1 VGTTLTMPVFYSHGH
16 ETPKRAPAPTTADHR
31 DRIRG
36 RYDNATTT
44 PENQRHWASTDYFS
58 AKAANSF
65 QVRRI
70 LRMRSR
76 YEVSNNPYLFGITNG
91 NADDLIDTGPT
102 LQVRTADAGY
112 NRAVEAAWKE
122 WCDEVGL
129 VEKLRTN
136 KLAKTVDGEGFT
148 VLKTVEDLEQ
158 PVKLYPCD
166 VEADQ
171 VTTPAPTSLTDFW
184 VDGLTLHKVTG
195 RPTAFHVL
203 RNHPGD
209 FFFPDFNPLA
219 VDKVHARYV
228 IHWFTKFRPGQVR
241 GVPAFTSS
249 LDLFTELRAYRK
261 AVLRAA
267 EVAADLSA
275 VAESDIPAGADGE
288 DADTGYEPFKS
299 VPTQRGMIV
308 TLPAGMKL
316 NAFDPKQ
323 PTTNYADYH
332 EHGIGEACRPLAY
345 PVNLA
350 LGTSQKFNFS
360 SAKLDHINYRNS
372 LRVER
377 ADCEAVVLRK
387 LFRAWYEEAVLCG
400 AIPATFGLTVPPHEW
415 HWPGFASIDPAAD
428 GQADAAALAAG
439 TDTYRDFWA
448 RRGYDWRDVMAQQAE
463 ERAEIEKLGLT
474 FGEPVKQTVTDD
486 ADAPNGDG
494 DAKDGGGKPAR
505 ANRLTHWLRADG
517 KYDESKHPRAADG
530 KFGSGGGH
538 ATGSVNDSAADLAHR
553 AGGLAARVKTFG
565 KKAVAAA
572 KAVKERAVHAA
583 YHATWAVASAKVRAD
598 DVLDTAHDYSKII
611 NDKAVSAHLGVSGNT
626 VAVAASHVLAF
637 GITKAKQALAKR
649 REKSSKS
656 GTGRRGWVAA
666 ARSDTAERA
675 EAVADFLREVLP
687 ALGVSE
693 DNLPSAADVA
703 EYLHHTERADDAH
716 RAHDEK
722 KKAKKAEPKKAEP
735 KKADAS
741 KGVPLGA

>member
-1 VGTTLTMPVFYSHGH
+1 MGGSLTMTVYSDGAP
-16 ETPKRAPAPTTADHR
+16 TARRPAAPARADHR
-31 DRIRG
+31 DRLRA

-44 PENQRHWASTDYFS
+44 PENQRHWAATDYFS

-76 YEVSNNPYLFGITNG
+76 YEVSNNPYLFGICNG

-102 LQVRTADAGY
+102 LQVRTSDAGY

-122 WCDEVGL
+122 WADEVGL

-136 KLAKTVDGEGFT
+136 KLAKSVDGEGFT

-195 RPTAFHVL
+195 RPIAYHVL

-219 VDKVHARYV
+219 VDKILARHV
-228 IHWFTKFRPGQVR
+228 IHWFGKFRPGQVR
-241 GVPAFTSS
+241 GIPVFTSS
-249 LDLFTELRAYRK
+249 LDLFTELRAYRR

-275 VAESDIPAGADGE
+275 VAESDFPAGADGE
-288 DADTGYEPFKS
+288 DQDTGYEPFKS

-323 PTTNYADYH
+323 PTTNYGDYH
-332 EHGIGEACRPLAY
+332 ERGVGEACRPLAY
-345 PVNLA
+345 PLNLA
-350 LGTSQKFNFS
+350 LGTSQRFNFS

-400 AIPATFGLTVPPHEW
+400 AIPMSQGLTVPPHEW

-428 GQADAAALAAG
+428 SAADAAQLAAG

-448 RRGYDWRDVMAQQAE
+448 RRGYDWRDVMAQQA
-463 ERAEIEKLGLT
+463 AEKDELKKLGLQ
-474 FGEPVKQTVTDD
+474 FGEPVAQTITDD
-486 ADAPNGDG
+486 GD
-494 DAKDGGGKPAR
+494 KPAKAGR
-505 ANRLTHWLRADG
+505 RMTHWLRAEG
-517 KYDESKHPRAADG
+517 KHDESKHPRAADG

-538 ATGSVNDSAADLAHR
+538 ATGSVHDSPKDLAHR
-553 AGGLAARVKTFG
+553 AGGLAARIKTFRG
-565 KKAVAAA
+565 KAVAAA

-583 YHATWAVASAKVRAD
+583 FNATWAVASAKVRAD

-611 NDKAVSAHLGVSGNT
+611 NDKAVSSTLGVSGNT
-626 VAVAASHVLAF
+626 VAVAVAASHVLAY
-637 GITKAKQALAKR
+637 GIVKAKAALANR
-649 REKSSKS
+649 RDKSSKS
-656 GTGRRGWVAA
+656 GTGRRGWVEAGKSELA
-666 ARSDTAERA
+666 DKA

-687 ALGVSE
+687 ALGVKDE
-693 DNLPSAADVA
+693 DLPTAADVA

-716 RAHDEK
+716 RDHDE
-722 KKAKKAEPKKAEP
+722 KKAKKAKSKKAN
-735 KKADAS
+735 AS
-741 KGVPLGA
+741 KEVPLGA